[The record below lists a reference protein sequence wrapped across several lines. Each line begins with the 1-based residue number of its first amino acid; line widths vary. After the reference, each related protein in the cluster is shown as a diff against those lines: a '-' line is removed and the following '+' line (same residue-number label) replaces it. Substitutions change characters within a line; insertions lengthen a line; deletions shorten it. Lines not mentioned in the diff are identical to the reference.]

1 MVPESSPRFFV
12 AVLVIVY
19 AFSAQAQST
28 VTDSELDSNSTSFG
42 NVAKISNSVANNLS
56 TNIFDI
62 SDLSEKYREIAHSG
76 ITSAYRDAPFLDNAL
91 ALFDTLVLMRP
102 DRPEG
107 FFLNAALYYSI
118 ALFDRTEEVAE
129 KFTYNSEKAIELTNT
144 LLEEDPG
151 NPYYYFYL
159 GAVHG
164 NLGLQSLKLG
174 NYWSAYR
181 NGSKGKSY
189 LEKALEIDSEFAD
202 AKLGI
207 GMFQYYLDILPKYLK
222 FILFFARFKGDREE
236 GLENVHSATQE
247 GSITRIE
254 ANYFLAHVYNKYEG
268 RVNEAEKLFQSLY
281 KAFPDNYYFRWS
293 LARFYYENG
302 NLLAAHDLFEEFL
315 KVQHKYY
322 NQSIRYYLGV
332 IAHEIGNYSTSNGH
346 FYVLLNLIK
355 SSDKELNKSRLRDI
369 YYRVGLNYEYQSD
382 RKNAVR
388 YYSMALNVDSDN
400 LKDELNE
407 RSNSPISSD
416 ELHIRSIEALLK
428 AGNYN
433 TALNTDD
440 SQFPA
445 AHNGNDGVDMY
456 SNIALLE
463 AEALFYLDNIDS
475 VRNFLNS
482 HSEDDYKSNE
492 HRIRFNLLGARLG
505 MNSSNMD
512 IVEMYIKKANEL
524 DLQEMPIFYVR
535 LFNSIQHQAFGSVRY
550 R

>member
-1 MVPESSPRFFV
+1 MFESLFRFFV
-12 AVLVIVY
+12 AVLIIAC

-28 VTDSELDSNSTSFG
+28 VSDSELGSNSISFS
-42 NVAKISNSVANNLS
+42 NVAKISNSVTNDLS
-56 TNIFDI
+56 INVFDI
-62 SDLSEKYREIAHSG
+62 SDLSEKYREIAHLG

-91 ALFDTLVLMRP
+91 ALFDTLILMRP

-118 ALFDRTEEVAE
+118 ALFDRTEEVTE

-144 LLEEDPG
+144 LLEEDPE

-164 NLGLQSLKLG
+164 NLGLQNLELG
-174 NYWSAYR
+174 NYWRAYR

-189 LEKALEIDSEFAD
+189 LEKALEIDPKFAD

-222 FILFFARFKGDREE
+222 FFLFFVRFKGDREE
-236 GLENVHSATQE
+236 GLENVHDAAQE
-247 GSITRIE
+247 GLITRIE
-254 ANYFLAHVYNKYEG
+254 ANYFLARVYNKYEG
-268 RVNEAEKLFQSLY
+268 RVYEAEKLFQSLY
-281 KAFPDNYYFRWS
+281 EAFPDNYYFRWS

-302 NLLAAHDLFEEFL
+302 NLSAAHDLFEKFL
-315 KVQHKYY
+315 KVPHKYY

-332 IAHEIGNYSTSNGH
+332 IAHETGNYSTSNGH

-355 SSDKELNKSRLRDI
+355 TSDKEQNKSRLRDV
-369 YYRVGLNYEYQSD
+369 YYRIGLNYEYQSD
-382 RKNAVR
+382 RKSAVR
-388 YYSMALNVDSDN
+388 YYSMAMNVDSDN
-400 LKDELNE
+400 LKDELKE
-407 RSNSPISSD
+407 RSNFPITPD

-428 AGNYN
+428 AENY
-433 TALNTDD
+433 TAALITYD
-440 SQFPA
+440 SQLPA
-445 AHNGNDGVDMY
+445 AHNGNDGVNMS
-456 SNIALLE
+456 SNIALLKSE
-463 AEALFYLDNIDS
+463 VSFYMNNIDS
-475 VRNFLNS
+475 ARNFFSS

-492 HRIRFNLLGARLG
+492 YRVRYNLLGARLG

-512 IVEMYIKKANEL
+512 IVEMYIKRASEL
-524 DLQEMPIFYVR
+524 DLQELPIFYVR
-535 LFNSIQHQAFGSVRY
+535 VSNGIQHQAFGSVLY